1 MNKKSWF
8 LAILLPVCLL
18 FSTSTMADLILAD
31 GGATGQWFNP
41 PRDGEGVFVE
51 IVESGGGGRVVAIS
65 WFTYDQFGEQMW
77 LTGSV
82 EIGED
87 ATLTSVPVYITDGP
101 IFGPEYNQDDLN
113 LVFWGT
119 IELLF
124 QTCDQGNMTY
134 TSSIG
139 FGTGS
144 IPLTRLTNVVNVN
157 CVEPPVDTAPVTPGM
172 WIGPGVCLY
181 VAEDGL
187 SITSKGSTCPGG
199 GHAFKATVPGI
210 PVGGGLDCNVSVI
223 CPDTYAIYPTDNVEP
238 QPAFDCKDFAGI
250 ASGMFFETE
259 AGVGSVNGPV
269 YDRSNRN
276 GCLGAWLASPDG

>member
-1 MNKKSWF
+1 MKKRTWF

-18 FSTSTMADLILAD
+18 FSTNTMANLILAD
-31 GGATGQWFNP
+31 GGATGQWFNLE
-41 PRDGEGVFVE
+41 RDGEGVFVE
-51 IVESGGGGRVVAIS
+51 IVENSNGSKVIAIS
-65 WFTYDQFGEQMW
+65 WFTYDQVGEQMW
-77 LTGSV
+77 LTGQA

-87 ATLTSVPVYITDGP
+87 DRVTSVSVTITDGP
-101 IFGPEYNQDDLN
+101 IFGPEYNSDDLN
-113 LVFWGT
+113 SEFWGT

-139 FGTGS
+139 FGAGS

-187 SITSKGSTCPGG
+187 SITSKGSTCSG
-199 GHAFKATVPGI
+199 GHAFKATLPGI
-210 PVGGGLDCNVSVI
+210 PVGPGLDCTVSVI

-238 QPAFDCKDFAGI
+238 NPAFDCKDLAGI

-259 AGVGSVNGPV
+259 GGEGSVNGSV
-269 YDRSNRN
+269 YDRSDGN
-276 GCLGAWLASPDG
+276 GCAGVWLANPEG